1 MNRQKVVIIGGG
13 ISGLSAARYL
23 ALAGWEVT
31 VLDKGNFLDNCSF
44 GNAGFV
50 CPSHYIQL
58 ATPGIAMQGLKWM
71 WDKQSPFYIQPR
83 LNRALLDWGIHFLK
97 SARQSRVD
105 KNGAALRDIGL
116 LSQYEYENTWRPDI
130 EMDYVHHGMLE
141 VFRTEKGK
149 SDCQQIAAF
158 GQRLGLDIELTDKA
172 GLKRLEPHAQ
182 LNAMGAIHYR
192 CDGHLDAGKLMQNL
206 LRNLC
211 TLGVQLKPYAEVQRV
226 DQRGG
231 LIQSVKTA
239 EKTFTADAFVLAAGA
254 WSGDL
259 ARQLK
264 LHLPI
269 VGGRGYSFM
278 VPVHGRAQQLL
289 HPGLLVEGR
298 AAFTPLADQIKFGGT
313 MEITRLEARPNMN
326 RVKGIIQAV
335 RTFFP
340 DFKIEF
346 QEIEHK
352 IWSGFRPLSADGM
365 PYIGKSPMLENL
377 VIATGHSQL
386 GISLGAATGL
396 LVSEL
401 VRDRPTSINISTF
414 AVDRFK

>member
-1 MNRQKVVIIGGG
+1 MSRQKVVIIGGG

-23 ALAGWEVT
+23 ALADWEVT
-31 VLDKGNFLDNCSF
+31 VLDKGNFLDNCSN

-71 WDKQSPFYIQPR
+71 LDKKSPFYIQPR
-83 LNRALLDWGIHFLK
+83 LNRALIDWGIHFLK

-116 LSQYEYENTWRPDI
+116 LSQHEYENVWKAEI

-141 VFRTEKGK
+141 IFRTEKGK
-149 SDCQQIAAF
+149 IECQHIAAF

-172 GLKRLEPHAQ
+172 GLERLEPHTRLNALGAIHYKCDGHLDPGKLMRNLVLKLREWGVRLEPHA
-182 LNAMGAIHYR
+182 
-192 CDGHLDAGKLMQNL
+192 
-206 LRNLC
+206 
-211 TLGVQLKPYAEVQRV
+211 EVEQI
-226 DQRGG
+226 DQSGG
-231 LIQSVKTA
+231 LIQSVQTA
-239 EKTFTADAFVLAAGA
+239 KESFRADAFVLAAGA

-278 VPVHGRAQQLL
+278 APVNGSQQQIL

-298 AAFTPLADQIKFGGT
+298 AAFTPLGDQIKFGGT
-313 MEITRLEARPNMN
+313 MEITHPDAAPHFN
-326 RVKGIIQAV
+326 RVKGIIRSVQE
-335 RTFFP
+335 FFP
-340 DFKIEF
+340 DFQIDF

-365 PYIGKSPMLENL
+365 PYIGKSPKFENL

-401 VRDRPTSINISTF
+401 IRNQPTSINISTF
-414 AVDRFK
+414 AVDRFN